1 MNKLWRGTPS
11 GLKKPSFL
19 EPDVLLYRVEEG
31 GSTLGANVS
40 FRLWD
45 NPPQAIE
52 IDKIT
57 DTFSC
62 AKRCPVLGRQD

>member
-1 MNKLWRGTPS
+1 MNKLWRGTPG

-40 FRLWD
+40 FRL
-45 NPPQAIE
+45 
-52 IDKIT
+52 
-57 DTFSC
+57 
-62 AKRCPVLGRQD
+62 